1 MGRGTILT
9 LRETAWRITARE
21 LEGSLEEEKGDGER
35 ATSYLISPFGARMN
49 RVLATGTL
57 SPAEPIGRDE
67 SQPFWR
73 ARLTD
78 PTGAVAV
85 TAGTF
90 QPRAMAQ
97 LRSSTSPRPAIV
109 VGKVHLYR
117 GRDGVGYVSV
127 RAEAVRFVA
136 ESDERAMLADI
147 VRQTLDRLDLVE
159 RIEKG
164 PTVEDDAL
172 VADGAPRPWVRA
184 AREALRRYP
193 NVDRPGFRRELRSAV
208 RRIAGD
214 TGPET
219 SSIPPSPTVT
229 VTRAVPPRSPSP
241 VPSASDRAEESAF
254 LDLLDELAE
263 VSADG
268 YADLKEL
275 LGRVAAQGMTN
286 EHAELVLNRLEE
298 EGVLEEPIVGKLRR
312 A

>member
-1 MGRGTILT
+1 M
-9 LRETAWRITARE
+9 TARE
-21 LEGSLEEEKGDGER
+21 LESSIEDEKGEGER
-35 ATSYLISPFGARMN
+35 AATYLVSPFGARMN
-49 RVLATGTL
+49 RVLIAGTL
-57 SPAEPIGRDE
+57 SPAEAIGRDE

-78 PTGAVAV
+78 PTGAVTI
-85 TAGTF
+85 TAGSF

-136 ESDERAMLADI
+136 ETDERSVLADV

-164 PTVEDDAL
+164 PSAPDEVL
-172 VADGAPRPWVRA
+172 VTEGAPRPWVRA

-193 NVDRPGFRRELRSAV
+193 NIDRADFRAELRSAV
-208 RRIAGD
+208 RRVAGD
-214 TGPET
+214 SGPVA
-219 SSIPPSPTVT
+219 SSIAPSSGVT
-229 VTRAVPPRSPSP
+229 VSRAPPPRPAP
-241 VPSASDRAEESAF
+241 PPPTAAERAEESAF
-254 LDLLDELAE
+254 LDQLDEIAE

-275 LGRVAAQGMTN
+275 LVRVAARGMTAD
-286 EHAELVLNRLEE
+286 HAESVLNRLEE
-298 EGVLEEPIVGKLRR
+298 EGVIEEPIVGKLRR

>member
-1 MGRGTILT
+1 M
-9 LRETAWRITARE
+9 TARE
-21 LEGSLEEEKGDGER
+21 LESSLEEERGEGDR
-35 ATSYLISPFGARMN
+35 AATYLVSPFGARMN
-49 RVLATGTL
+49 RVLLSGTL

-78 PTGAVAV
+78 PSGAVAV
-85 TAGTF
+85 TAGSF

-97 LRSSTSPRPAIV
+97 LRSSNSARPAIV

-136 ESDERAMLADI
+136 ETDERSVLADV

-164 PTVEDDAL
+164 PSVADDRL

-193 NVDRPGFRRELRSAV
+193 SVDRAAFRHELRAAV
-208 RRIAGD
+208 RHVAGD
-214 TGPET
+214 SGPVA
-219 SSIPPSPTVT
+219 SSIGPAPTVT
-229 VTRAVPPRSPSP
+229 ITRAPPARPPPPPPST
-241 VPSASDRAEESAF
+241 AERAEESAF
-254 LDLLDELAE
+254 LDQLDEIADI
-263 VSADG
+263 SADG

-275 LGRVAAQGMTN
+275 LGRVAERGMSAD
-286 EHAELVLNRLEE
+286 HAEAVLNRLEE
-298 EGVLEEPIVGKLRR
+298 EGVIEEPIVGKLRR